1 MNIIEA
7 KGVFRENSLSMP
19 LDLTLLPR
27 SAFRLPPSAFRLPP
41 SAFHD
46 DADDAEE
53 YLFDQLPSCWI
64 FESIGIGAK
73 IHTNSVAIHFK
84 KPPGGRFRQPSSITI
99 FPKNPKSKKKSYKT
113 RCQRC
118 QIFPKPPGGRFR
130 QQSSKEIFSKN

>member
-1 MNIIEA
+1 MNMNIIEA

-27 SAFRLPPSAFRLPP
+27 SAGSIRLPPSAFRLPPSAFRLPP
-41 SAFHD
+41 STFHD

-84 KPPGGRFRQPSSITI
+84 KPPGGRFRQPSSIII
-99 FPKNPKSKKKSYKT
+99 FPKNPKSKKLL
-113 RCQRC
+113 
-118 QIFPKPPGGRFR
+118 
-130 QQSSKEIFSKN
+130 KNS